1 MRLNCLPK
9 ALKFWIDECSGLSVY
24 MLYVILLQLSTF
36 VFCRSAGWPGS
47 WKGPDGRKLTYP
59 VTFAPGKR
67 NEIPPLKI
75 AL

>member
-24 MLYVILLQLSTF
+24 IFMSSFYNCQHSFFGFLLDGL
-36 VFCRSAGWPGS
+36 ALGS
-47 WKGPDGRKLTYP
+47 GQMGGNEYIQSLLLLEKGMKS
-59 VTFAPGKR
+59 
-67 NEIPPLKI
+67 LKI